1 MAEFEKLIN
10 IDLKLQNNKEE
21 IAITKDFK
29 SYLFE
34 SLYTIQEYYGIYKF
48 IDIIFVII
56 EFIQL
61 MAFPMDTV
69 FNKTWGDNWVKTIGN
84 FFRFFQL
91 IYLWKATTFFII
103 TYILICIYIIVLIS
117 FFLHITVKSISAKP
131 KSNIV
136 IKGIVLML
144 QLLAII
150 QIPFLRTLFSVF
162 SCDND
167 ALEISKEIECKSV
180 IHIVLIIISIL
191 FIIIFKSFII
201 LIHSTIYEFGHNINI
216 LKSGYTSSTNII
228 LDITKLLLIII
239 YQFISNEIV
248 LSIITLILSI
258 IILIHFL
265 IIQPYSNEFTMKL
278 YSVLYIYFCWSC
290 IICLISIFLR
300 NSRFKSG
307 IILLMLGY
315 PLLLIL
321 LYLNKDEF
329 SVEKLLS
336 FIFVDKNNEYNTLLN
351 IEYFLKLEDSL
362 AEKLKSKEYKLL
374 FAYIINHESKCS
386 DKNCYIKMFMKIPFK
401 VNNFDSL
408 KVLLLQHAELLYK
421 EGISKQPFNIKLRIS
436 YVLFLIKRMNKKIK
450 GKNELLLLNK
460 FEKNL
465 ECSFIIYKIH
475 KYLNKLEENT
485 ESEKNVNNSQS
496 ISYKLI
502 SNGIKTLIDNIIINY
517 IKFWNIL
524 LDANWNDKKNFGE
537 MNKLGQKIKSLN
549 NELNTNINSLESW
562 NLLDHDTIKMY
573 INYLKEIINNNE
585 EAIIFNKKLSEEDD
599 DKHLYDD
606 VNLYQLNYEE
616 MSKSEDYK
624 YIIIDLSRN
633 DFNKISN
640 ISFSVCKEFG
650 YMKEELIGNSSDI
663 LFPEIFNNF
672 RKIFFKKKVEEFQQ
686 KLMNSNKIINSDIW
700 TGNCFGINKIKFLI
714 PFKAKWT
721 IISTEDEKLYGVGN
735 IYLEN
740 KKLIDNREHEI
751 IYILTDLNLKIQN
764 YSSNAPE
771 LLNIN
776 ANVEINKLNISD
788 YISELNEYEKEKEE
802 SNMSNNTKKKNTK
815 SLEAKKKRFSKTEF
829 FKKYNYQEKNTIS
842 IIRWKKKEIGD
853 TIISNTKSNMNRGS
867 VGTIKTKT
875 LDKFQTI
882 SSKYKSEM
890 NIETINNNKKEKEK
904 NKNQGKLFLLK
915 VEEAK
920 LHEFKVGYIF
930 ILRPYKQKNDIENN
944 NNSFAEDK
952 KKFNCTQTII
962 GPFNLNNQNN
972 DIFLQ
977 NFELEDE
984 HQFTFDVNDMT
995 YKQFKY
1001 IENNKEFSLFEELK
1015 KKAINKLT
1023 KIKKEYL
1030 KEETEEEEESSEYE
1044 NTEDE
1049 DSINSASSKDISNEK
1064 NEIIKDDK
1072 KNLID
1077 ETKENSNNNNNNNE
1091 TPKNPKKIISS
1102 KEILNQIT
1110 NRNSLK
1116 NTNELIKKKEEDFYH
1131 INFDKVSLYIY
1142 NYTLGF
1148 VELQKGQSQKI
1159 SQVTSII
1166 NTEKEKLKKSNS
1178 KYIVNPK
1185 LMKGKKK
1192 LNIKKEE
1199 DNELNVHSDISSKL
1213 KELYRILSSK
1223 KRENVITKIITIS
1236 FFVFIL
1242 IIGTGILN
1250 ILIYYKIKN
1259 NIYTFFILI
1268 QKSEYL
1274 YQNILFE
1281 ITLIKE
1287 MLLLYNPFYTNPM
1300 NQNKAYYYQILSSML
1315 SHYYTQNA
1323 FILSNLTN
1331 HFNILTKKDEDSLT
1345 KNSVE
1350 LFIIDPLKSE
1360 LDNFYQYKTYNVLLY
1375 SAYREL
1381 NSALYH
1387 ISKLKSNEIYY
1398 YNDHVY
1404 YFLKNGMSNLL
1415 ISSENQMWTL
1425 TEKFQL
1431 KIKEGHH
1438 ILIICC
1444 CAVFFVY
1451 LICSIVFIL
1460 FYRKLDRK
1468 KNQYLSVLKQI
1479 DNDMILLSLSKCE
1492 KFYQKLQ
1499 EGKNNK
1505 NGNNNN
1511 NKKILF
1517 DSSSENNSDF
1527 DNDINIIPLKRNDN
1541 DKSLKAK
1548 NDKNDKNKISHN
1560 INIYLIILFLI
1571 IFIYQLGIYIYYYLR
1586 MTNYQRVVTYEYHIS
1601 MYAANFLYIFI
1612 SLREYIFDK
1621 KAKFY
1626 NQSVDTYLEEN
1637 LNNYYVI
1644 FASKSK
1650 KKDIYRVYFPD
1661 SYQKF
1666 LNYLYNGKICEFI
1679 NNYNNDNPDNKQ
1691 LKCDELLYKSSG
1703 FGFFTIMA
1711 SFTEEIRTM
1720 KDAIDTYYKKAKE
1733 KNFVYNE
1740 SYYND
1745 YRHYEELYNMYNNNR
1760 DDYIKNNP
1768 ANVYRTESHKIL
1780 FISYNYVLTSTY
1792 SFLISE
1798 SLNQFEQAF
1807 KKYNNINL
1815 ILNIIFLIL
1824 IVLGFICIWI
1834 PFLLKQNSNLKKIK
1848 NMLSIVPYELLTN
1861 INNINNLLG
1870 VEKIII

>member
-1 MAEFEKLIN
+1 MPA
-10 IDLKLQNNKEE
+10 
-21 IAITKDFK
+21 
-29 SYLFE
+29 
-34 SLYTIQEYYGIYKF
+34 
-48 IDIIFVII
+48 
-56 EFIQL
+56 
-61 MAFPMDTV
+61 
-69 FNKTWGDNWVKTIGN
+69 
-84 FFRFFQL
+84 
-91 IYLWKATTFFII
+91 
-103 TYILICIYIIVLIS
+103 
-117 FFLHITVKSISAKP
+117 
-131 KSNIV
+131 
-136 IKGIVLML
+136 
-144 QLLAII
+144 
-150 QIPFLRTLFSVF
+150 
-162 SCDND
+162 
-167 ALEISKEIECKSV
+167 
-180 IHIVLIIISIL
+180 
-191 FIIIFKSFII
+191 
-201 LIHSTIYEFGHNINI
+201 
-216 LKSGYTSSTNII
+216 
-228 LDITKLLLIII
+228 
-239 YQFISNEIV
+239 
-248 LSIITLILSI
+248 
-258 IILIHFL
+258 
-265 IIQPYSNEFTMKL
+265 
-278 YSVLYIYFCWSC
+278 
-290 IICLISIFLR
+290 
-300 NSRFKSG
+300 
-307 IILLMLGY
+307 
-315 PLLLIL
+315 
-321 LYLNKDEF
+321 
-329 SVEKLLS
+329 
-336 FIFVDKNNEYNTLLN
+336 
-351 IEYFLKLEDSL
+351 
-362 AEKLKSKEYKLL
+362 
-374 FAYIINHESKCS
+374 
-386 DKNCYIKMFMKIPFK
+386 
-401 VNNFDSL
+401 
-408 KVLLLQHAELLYK
+408 
-421 EGISKQPFNIKLRIS
+421 
-436 YVLFLIKRMNKKIK
+436 
-450 GKNELLLLNK
+450 
-460 FEKNL
+460 
-465 ECSFIIYKIH
+465 
-475 KYLNKLEENT
+475 
-485 ESEKNVNNSQS
+485 
-496 ISYKLI
+496 
-502 SNGIKTLIDNIIINY
+502 
-517 IKFWNIL
+517 
-524 LDANWNDKKNFGE
+524 
-537 MNKLGQKIKSLN
+537 
-549 NELNTNINSLESW
+549 
-562 NLLDHDTIKMY
+562 
-573 INYLKEIINNNE
+573 
-585 EAIIFNKKLSEEDD
+585 
-599 DKHLYDD
+599 YDD
-606 VNLYQLNYEE
+606 INLYQLNYEE

-624 YIIIDLSRN
+624 YIIVDLSRN

-650 YMKEELIGNSSDI
+650 YMKEELIGHSSDI

-672 RKIFFKKKVEEFQQ
+672 RKIFFRKKVEEFQQ

-714 PFKAKWT
+714 QFKAKWA
-721 IISTEDEKLYGVGN
+721 IVSSEDEKLFGVGQ

-740 KKLIDNREHEI
+740 KKYNDNNEYKL

-771 LLNIN
+771 LLN
-776 ANVEINKLNISD
+776 LNIHVENNNDIHIHD
-788 YISELNEYEKEKEE
+788 YINELNEKEE
-802 SNMSNNTKKKNTK
+802 FNINSINNRGKNNSKIKRRLSK
-815 SLEAKKKRFSKTEF
+815 SEF
-829 FKKYNYQEKNTIS
+829 LKKYNFLEKNTIK
-842 IIRWKKKEIGD
+842 IICWKKKEND
-853 TIISNTKSNMNRGS
+853 IINMNQIRNHNQIQKGFNYS
-867 VGTIKTKT
+867 KLLNSQVNENFNISQIRSNPRRSSIGNLNTRKLKRFHTVS
-875 LDKFQTI
+875 LD
-882 SSKYKSEM
+882 SKYEM
-890 NIETINNNKKEKEK
+890 NIGKINNNIQKENSE
-904 NKNQGKLFLLK
+904 KNQGKLFLLK

-944 NNSFAEDK
+944 NNSKDVINMQENKNINVSDVSIVSFGEDK

-977 NFELEDE
+977 KFELEDE
-984 HQFTFDVNDMT
+984 YQFTFDVNDMT
-995 YKQFKY
+995 YKQFKN
-1001 IENNKEFSLFEELK
+1001 IENSNEFSLYENLK
-1015 KKAINKLT
+1015 EKAINKLT
-1023 KIKKEYL
+1023 KIKKEFL
-1030 KEETEEEEESSEYE
+1030 KEETEEEEESSDYE

-1049 DSINSASSKDISNEK
+1049 DDINSLSSKDISNEK

-1110 NRNSLK
+1110 NRNSMK
-1116 NTNELIKKKEEDFYH
+1116 NANELIKKKEEDFYH

-1148 VELQKGQSQKI
+1148 VELQKGQAHKI
-1159 SQVTSII
+1159 SQVTNII

-1274 YQNILFE
+1274 YQNLLFE

-1315 SHYYTQNA
+1315 SNYYTENT

-1350 LFIIDPLKSE
+1350 LFIIDPLKSG
-1360 LDNFYQYKTYNVLLY
+1360 LDNFYQYKTYNILLY

-1468 KNQYLSVLKQI
+1468 KNQYLSILKQI

-1511 NKKILF
+1511 NNKKILF

-1527 DNDINIIPLKRNDN
+1527 DNDINIIPLKKNDN
-1541 DKSLKAK
+1541 DKNLKAK

-1650 KKDIYRVYFPD
+1650 NKDIYRVYFPD

-1798 SLNQFEQAF
+1798 SLNQFEQVF

-1870 VEKIII
+1870 VEQTII